1 MIRINVSIE
10 NDKGNELFSSGVTL
24 TNEAWPP
31 TVKEWRKACELA
43 HILLWE
49 AHPTYE
55 ERNKALSDHNDMM
68 IEKDAFTDEN
78 IKRQREL
85 LGPTLM
91 DEGH

>member
-10 NDKGNELFSSGVTL
+10 NNKGEELFFNHVSL
-24 TNEAWPP
+24 TDGAWPP
-31 TVKEWRKACELA
+31 ELKMWRVACA
-43 HILLWE
+43 MVRMLLWE